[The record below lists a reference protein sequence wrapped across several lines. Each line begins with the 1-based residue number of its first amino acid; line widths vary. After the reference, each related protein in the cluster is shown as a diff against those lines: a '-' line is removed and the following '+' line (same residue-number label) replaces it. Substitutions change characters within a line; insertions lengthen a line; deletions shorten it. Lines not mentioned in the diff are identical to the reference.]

1 MLLSRS
7 STLIVPALIA
17 VLASAQTS
25 STLVTP
31 TTDREQLAERINPQD
46 APPSS
51 CQVTLPSAGSFV
63 PPSPAPAGPAA
74 QFGLAADRFWF
85 GTEKL
90 WTVLPTNGTWRGSVP
105 SKPGDFS
112 YSDKLPWF
120 RLHPAFSE
128 KDGPLTITGKRLDG
142 PAPSFTETF
151 ESNAFSRDD
160 DNAMIM
166 GGINIPVFGCWQV
179 TGHYQDQELS
189 FTVWVTPLPEQKPS
203 SGASSPT
210 ISQVPSAQETEPRR
224 IRVDGKTQ
232 ARSLVYKVT
241 PEIPPGADAAN
252 VSGTVVLHAIIT
264 KDGRADELQYVS
276 GPPLLAQA
284 AIDAV
289 TWWQYWVR
297 TVNDE
302 PVEVDT
308 TIDVVFPPPGH

>member
-1 MLLSRS
+1 
-7 STLIVPALIA
+7 V
-17 VLASAQTS
+17 
-25 STLVTP
+25 
-31 TTDREQLAERINPQD
+31 
-46 APPSS
+46 
-51 CQVTLPSAGSFV
+51 
-63 PPSPAPAGPAA
+63 PAGPATH
-74 QFGLAADRFWF
+74 FGLAAGRFWF

-90 WTVLPTNGTWRGSVP
+90 WTVLPTDGTWRGSVP

-128 KDGPLTITGKRLDG
+128 KEGPLTITGKRLDG

-151 ESNAFSRDD
+151 ENAFSRDD
-160 DNAMIM
+160 DNAMMM

-179 TGHYQDQELS
+179 TGDYKDQELS

-232 ARSLVYKVT
+232 AKSLVYKVT
-241 PEIPPGADAAN
+241 PEIPPGTDAAN
-252 VSGTVVLHAIIT
+252 VSGTVVLHAVIT
-264 KDGRADELQYVS
+264 KDGKAHELQYVS

-284 AIDAV
+284 AIEAV
-289 TWWQYWVR
+289 TWWQYWVA
-297 TVNDE
+297 TVNHK

-308 TIDVVFPPPGH
+308 TIDVVFSPPRD